1 LRQLAAV
8 ESAVKA
14 RVDEAFRVAKQAF
27 DDMNAVAGL
36 KAPPPPNP
44 DRV

>member
-1 LRQLAAV
+1 
-8 ESAVKA
+8 
-14 RVDEAFRVAKQAF
+14 VAKQAF

-36 KAPPPPNP
+36 EAPPPPNP